1 VTVGDNR
8 PRIDARG
15 KVTGE
20 ADYPADLPAEG
31 ALHGKVVFS
40 GQAHARM
47 VAMDTS
53 AALADPEVVAVFT
66 AADVP
71 VNEYGLTMFD
81 QPVLVGLNA
90 TGVADV
96 ASDVSRWEADQIAFV
111 VAESPEA
118 AERGAAA
125 LEVEW
130 EQLPVVADIDDA
142 LRDEVRVHPESGDSN
157 AYYTYRIRKGD
168 MEAGWAEADVIV
180 EDTYVV
186 PHQEHAFLQPEAGVG
201 YIDSAGRVT
210 VKVAGQWTY
219 EEVGQ
224 ILHALD
230 LTEDKVRVVY
240 TAIGGAFGGRED
252 MSVQIVLALAAW
264 KLSQQGETRAIH
276 TVWSREESVVGHHK
290 RHRGRIRAK
299 WGATKD
305 GRITA
310 VESVGYLDA
319 GAYNYT
325 TNKVLGNMHLT
336 VGGAYEIPNAHID
349 SHGVYTNTVPGGAFR
364 GFGAPQGAFVA
375 ESQMNKLAEKLG
387 IDPVELRLRNT
398 LREGSIGIT
407 QVELPAGVSM
417 PEVIAGC
424 RDRSEWGTRPAR
436 VPDLKVFESLPSAT
450 DRTRTGRGFAC
461 SYKNVGF
468 SFGFPER
475 CDARVELYGDDEIDR
490 VVLHHGGAD
499 VGQGAHTAL
508 LQMLAEA
515 AGVDI
520 ERVEGVF
527 SDTGSSGDSG
537 SASASRLSWMAGNSI
552 LGAAEEAAKAWLDG
566 DRPAVGEFRFIPPAT
581 ETLDPDTGV
590 GQPNF
595 AYGYVAE
602 AVDLAV
608 DIDTGHISIGNVVCT
623 TDVGRAI
630 NPILI
635 EGQVEGAVVQ
645 AHGYAISENLQVVDG
660 HILNPRFSGYL
671 IPGILD
677 IPDEVDSHI
686 LEIPDPRGPFGVRG
700 MGEMPFIPYAAA
712 VVAALHDAT
721 GVWFNEFPLTPSRVL
736 AGLAAADFSAAG

>member
-1 VTVGDNR
+1 MTVGDR
-8 PRIDARG
+8 HSRIDALG

-20 ADYPADLPAEG
+20 ADFPADLPAEG

-40 GQAHARM
+40 GQPHARM
-47 VAMDTS
+47 ISMDTA

-90 TGVADV
+90 TGRAAV
-96 ASDVSRWEADQIAFV
+96 ASDVSRWEADHIAFV
-111 VAESPEA
+111 VAES
-118 AERGAAA
+118 AAA
-125 LEVEW
+125 AARAAAAIQVEW
-130 EQLPVVADIDDA
+130 EQLPVVADIEA
-142 LRDEVRVHPESGDSN
+142 ARRGEVLVHPEAGGSN
-157 AYYTYRIRKGD
+157 TYYTYRIRKGD
-168 MEAGWAEADVIV
+168 METGWAEADEIV
-180 EDTYVV
+180 EDTYEV
-186 PHQEHAFLQPEAGVG
+186 PHQEHAYLQPEAGVG
-201 YIDSAGRVT
+201 FIDAKGRVT

-219 EEVGQ
+219 EDLGQ

-230 LTEDKVRVVY
+230 LPADQVRVVY
-240 TAIGGAFGGRED
+240 TAVGGAFGGRED

-264 KLSQQGETRAIH
+264 RLSQRGETRPIR

-290 RHRGRIRAK
+290 RHRGRIHAR

-310 VESVGYLDA
+310 VEATGYLDA

-336 VGGAYEIPNAHID
+336 VAGAYDIPNAHID
-349 SHGVYTNTVPGGAFR
+349 SHAVYTNSVPGGAFR

-375 ESQMNKLAEKLG
+375 ESQMNKLAAALDM
-387 IDPVELRLRNT
+387 DPVELRLLNC

-407 QVELPAGVSM
+407 QVEMPAGVSL
-417 PEVIAGC
+417 PEVITGC
-424 RDRSEWGTRPAR
+424 RDRSEWGARPAH
-436 VPDLKVFESLPSAT
+436 VADVKVFESLPGMP
-450 DRTRTGRGFAC
+450 DRIRTGRGFAC
-461 SYKNVGF
+461 AYKNVGF

-475 CDARVELYGDDEIDR
+475 CEARVELHGDDEIDR

-499 VGQGAHTAL
+499 VGQGSHTAL
-508 LQMLAEA
+508 LQMAAEVT
-515 AGVDI
+515 GVAI

-527 SDTGSSGDSG
+527 SDTASSGDSG

-581 ETLDPDTGV
+581 EMLDPATGV

-602 AVDLAV
+602 AVDIAV
-608 DIDTGHISIGNVVCT
+608 DLDTGHIHVGSVVCA

-630 NPILI
+630 NPTLI

-645 AHGYAISENLQVVDG
+645 AHGYTISEDLQVVAG
-660 HILNPRFSGYL
+660 HVLNPRYSGYL

-677 IPDEVDSHI
+677 IPDEVVSHI
-686 LEIPDPRGPFGVRG
+686 LEYPDPRGPFGVRG
-700 MGEMPFIPYAAA
+700 MAEMPFIPYAPA

-736 AGLAAADFSAAG
+736 AGLNAAATTGAP

>member
-1 VTVGDNR
+1 MTVGDNR

-310 VESVGYLDA
+310 IESVGYLDA